1 MRWQKGANF
10 CHLRQGGNIN
20 DFFLAAEL
28 KPKLKNREW
37 SVLGSFARLNHPTP
51 TSKCPIMQLWELI
64 IEWNDV
70 SVWNWKHLKCIVLV
84 PTRSKL
90 YRRWRRI
97 RILSEKQPAIQTR
110 CHPAKLWKYPRFTLC
125 VYCCSTSHKWK
136 QICRVSIDLPR
147 WICWENLYMRW
158 AKRHNLGKAMVQVT
172 LFLSMQKM

>member
-51 TSKCPIMQLWELI
+51 TSKCLIMQLWELI

-125 VYCCSTSHKWK
+125 VCCCYLSQVEADMQGNDRST
-136 QICRVSIDLPR
+136 QM
-147 WICWENLYMRW
+147 NLLR
-158 AKRHNLGKAMVQVT
+158 KSFHEISKTPQLGKAMVQVK